1 MSAHPRR
8 ALLVTFSLLVLVL
21 ALVLF
26 VVRSQSSQSSH
37 DGAGGS
43 TASVESG
50 GEGMNGTEATSSA
63 GFDGAAVP
71 PSLAVH
77 NFALTDQEG
86 RAVSLGRLRGQVTVL
101 AFLYST
107 CGSTCEVIADQIRGA
122 LEELPHP
129 VPVVFISADPATDT
143 RPQINR
149 FLAQVGLSGRVYYL
163 NAPVTALG
171 PIWRAYR
178 VVPASAGRAAFD
190 RSATVLLLDQSGR
203 ERVEYGLE
211 QLTAEALAHDI
222 RKLQSESG

>member
-1 MSAHPRR
+1 
-8 ALLVTFSLLVLVL
+8 VL

-26 VVRSQSSQSSH
+26 LDRPQRSH
-37 DGAGGS
+37 GAGGGS
-43 TASVESG
+43 TASVQSG
-50 GEGMNGTEATSSA
+50 GEGTDGSEAASSD

-71 PSLAVH
+71 VSLAVH
-77 NFALTDQEG
+77 NFALADQEG
-86 RAVSLGRLRGQVTVL
+86 RTVSLGSLHGQVTVL

-107 CGSTCEVIADQIRGA
+107 CGATCVVIADQIRGA

-129 VPVVFISADPATDT
+129 VPVVFISADPGADT
-143 RPQINR
+143 PAQVSR

-163 NAPVTALG
+163 TGPVTALA

-190 RSATVLLLDQSGR
+190 RDATVLLLDRGGH